1 LAGGGIEGAFGAK
14 PHSYLCG
21 ILRGKITAEDGG
33 KGEIMAELR
42 IVTLAGAE
50 SSLDEAEV
58 ESFGSRLRGE
68 LLRAVDPGY
77 EEARLLW
84 NGVIDRRPA
93 LIARCAAVE
102 DVVEAVNFARE
113 NELLLAVR
121 GGGHNVAGTASAEG
135 GLVLDLSAMKDIKV
149 DPERRTVRAGAGVI
163 IGELDEET
171 QKHGL
176 ATPMGV
182 VSETGIAGLTLN
194 GGMGHLRRKHGLSSD
209 NLLSVELVTADGRL
223 LTASEEEN
231 ADLFWAVRGGGGNF
245 GVVTSFEY
253 RLHPVGPEVMCAFV
267 FYPGDRA
274 KEVLRS
280 IEEYMADAPDEVS
293 PLSFLGRV
301 PRVEDFPEEWH
312 GEQFVATL
320 AVYDGPV
327 QDGEKALGPL
337 RELGDPIVD
346 FSGPMPYAEV
356 QKLLDED
363 YPDGWRYYW
372 KSVNVDGLG
381 DGVIEALVENAEAA
395 PSDHSTIDVWFQGG
409 AMGRVGAAES
419 AFGERSA
426 PILLGIEANWDEN
439 PSDDEENIA
448 WARGCYSDLRR
459 FSGGG
464 VYLNFPGFLEEG
476 QDLMRDAYG
485 ENYERLVVLK
495 NQYDQANL
503 FRLNQNIKPAG

>member
-1 LAGGGIEGAFGAK
+1 
-14 PHSYLCG
+14 
-21 ILRGKITAEDGG
+21 
-33 KGEIMAELR
+33 MADLR

-50 SSLDEAEV
+50 SSLDEADV
-58 ESFGSRLRGE
+58 ERFRSSLRGE
-68 LLRAVDPGY
+68 LLRSVDDGY
-77 EEARLLW
+77 EEARQLW

-93 LIARCAAVE
+93 LIARCTAVD

-113 NELLLAVR
+113 NDLLLAVR

-135 GLVLDLSAMKDIKV
+135 GLVLDLSAIKDIEV
-149 DPERRTVRAGAGVI
+149 NEEQRTVRAGAGVT

-223 LTASEEEN
+223 LTASEEES

-253 RLHPVGPEVMCAFV
+253 RLHPVGPEVMCAFA

-274 KEVLRS
+274 LEVLRS
-280 IEEYMADAPDEVS
+280 VEEYMTAAPDEVS

-312 GEQFVATL
+312 GEQFVGIL

-327 QDGEKALGPL
+327 EEGEEALEPL
-337 RELGDPIVD
+337 REFGDPIVD
-346 FSGPMPYAEV
+346 FSGPMPYTEV

-363 YPDGWRYYW
+363 YPGGWRYYW

-381 DGVIEALVENAEAA
+381 DDVIEALMEQAEAA

-409 AMGRVGAAES
+409 AMGRVGADES
-419 AFGERSA
+419 AFGDRSA
-426 PILLGIEANWDEN
+426 PILLGIEANWEEN
-439 PSDDEENIA
+439 PEDDEANIA

-476 QDLMRDAYG
+476 QGLMRDAYG
-485 ENYERLVVLK
+485 RNYERLVALK
-495 NQYDQANL
+495 DRYDPSNL
-503 FRLNQNIKPAG
+503 FRLNQNIEPTG

>member
-1 LAGGGIEGAFGAK
+1 LIVGDSE
-14 PHSYLCG
+14 
-21 ILRGKITAEDGG
+21 
-33 KGEIMAELR
+33 KGEFVARLR

-50 SSLDEAEV
+50 SSLDGAEV
-58 ESFGSRLRGE
+58 EQFRSGLRGE
-68 LLRAVDPGY
+68 LLRPDDAEY
-77 EEARLLW
+77 EEARRLW

-113 NELLLAVR
+113 NDLLLAVR

-135 GLVLDLSAMKDIKV
+135 GLVLDLSDMKSIVV
-149 DPERRTVRAGAGVI
+149 DPERRTVRAAAGAT

-253 RLHPVGPEVMCAFV
+253 RLYPVGPEVMCAFV
-267 FYPGDRA
+267 FYPGDLAR
-274 KEVLRS
+274 EVLRS
-280 IEEYMADAPDEVS
+280 AEGYVAGAPDEVS

-312 GEQFVATL
+312 GEQFVGLL
-320 AVYDGPV
+320 AVYAGPV
-327 QDGEKALGPL
+327 EEGEEALRPL
-337 RELGDPIVD
+337 RDLGDPIAD
-346 FSGPMPYAEV
+346 FSGPMPYTEV

-363 YPDGWRYYW
+363 YPDGWRY
-372 KSVNVDGLG
+372 
-381 DGVIEALVENAEAA
+381 
-395 PSDHSTIDVWFQGG
+395 
-409 AMGRVGAAES
+409 
-419 AFGERSA
+419 
-426 PILLGIEANWDEN
+426 
-439 PSDDEENIA
+439 
-448 WARGCYSDLRR
+448 
-459 FSGGG
+459 
-464 VYLNFPGFLEEG
+464 
-476 QDLMRDAYG
+476 
-485 ENYERLVVLK
+485 
-495 NQYDQANL
+495 
-503 FRLNQNIKPAG
+503 

>member
-1 LAGGGIEGAFGAK
+1 VA
-14 PHSYLCG
+14 
-21 ILRGKITAEDGG
+21 RWTVEDSE
-33 KGEIMAELR
+33 KGEIVAELQV
-42 IVTLAGAE
+42 VTLAGAD
-50 SSLDEAEV
+50 STLDEVVV
-58 ESFGSRLRGE
+58 ERFGSKLRGA
-68 LLRAVDPGY
+68 LLRSGDTEY
-77 EEARLLW
+77 EEARALW

-113 NELLLAVR
+113 NDLLLAVR

-135 GLVLDLSAMKDIKV
+135 GLVLDLSDMKSIEV
-149 DPERRTVRAGAGVI
+149 DPERRTVRAAAGAT
-163 IGELDEET
+163 IGELDKET

-209 NLLSVELVTADGRL
+209 NLLSVELVTADGHL

-253 RLHPVGPEVMCAFV
+253 QLYPVGPEVMCAFV

-274 KEVLRS
+274 REVLRS
-280 IEEYMADAPDEVS
+280 AEGYVAGAPDEVS

-312 GEQFVATL
+312 GEQFVGFL
-320 AVYDGPV
+320 AVYAGSV
-327 QDGEKALGPL
+327 EEGEEALRPL
-337 RELGDPIVD
+337 RELGDPIAD
-346 FSGPMPYAEV
+346 FSGPMPYTEA

-381 DGVIEALVENAEAA
+381 DEAIEALMEHAQAA

-409 AMGRVGAAES
+409 AMGRVGADES
-419 AFGERSA
+419 AFGDRSA
-426 PILLGIEANWDEN
+426 PILLGIEANWEEN
-439 PSDDEENIA
+439 PEDDEANIA

-476 QDLMRDAYG
+476 QGLIRDAYG
-485 ENYERLVVLK
+485 ENYERLVALK
-495 NQYDQANL
+495 NKYDPANL
-503 FRLNQNIKPAG
+503 FRLNQNIAPTE

>member
-1 LAGGGIEGAFGAK
+1 VAG
-14 PHSYLCG
+14 
-21 ILRGKITAEDGG
+21 
-33 KGEIMAELR
+33 LR
-42 IVTLAGAE
+42 IVTLAGVE

-58 ESFGSRLRGE
+58 EKFGSGLRGE
-68 LLRAVDPGY
+68 LLRPTDAGY
-77 EEARLLW
+77 EEARQLW

-93 LIARCAAVE
+93 LIARCAVAE
-102 DVVEAVNFARE
+102 DVACAVNFARE
-113 NELLLAVR
+113 NDLLLAVR
-121 GGGHNVAGTASAEG
+121 GGGHNVAGTASTEG

-149 DPERRTVRAGAGVI
+149 DPAGHTVSAGAGI
-163 IGELDEET
+163 TIGELDEET
-171 QKHGL
+171 QKYGL

-267 FYPGDRA
+267 FYPGDSA
-274 KEVLRS
+274 IEVLRS
-280 IEEYMADAPDEVS
+280 IEGYMADAPDEVS
-293 PLSFLGRV
+293 PLSFLGRI

-312 GEQFVATL
+312 GEQFVAFL

-327 QDGEKALGPL
+327 EEGEEALRPL

-346 FSGPMPYAEV
+346 FSSPMPYTDV

-372 KSVNVDGLG
+372 KSVNVEGLG
-381 DGVIEALVENAEAA
+381 DGVIQALIEQAEAA

-409 AMGRVGAAES
+409 AMGRVGADES

-426 PILLGIEANWDEN
+426 PILLGIEANWDES
-439 PSDDEENIA
+439 PEDDEANIA

-485 ENYERLVVLK
+485 ENYERLVALK
-495 NQYDQANL
+495 NQYDPANL
-503 FRLNQNIKPAG
+503 FRLNQNIKPTA

>member
-1 LAGGGIEGAFGAK
+1 
-14 PHSYLCG
+14 
-21 ILRGKITAEDGG
+21 
-33 KGEIMAELR
+33 MAELR

-58 ESFGSRLRGE
+58 ERFESRLRGE

-102 DVVEAVNFARE
+102 DVVESVNFARE
-113 NELLLAVR
+113 NDLPLAVR
-121 GGGHNVAGTASAEG
+121 GGGHNVAGTASVEG
-135 GLVLDLSAMKDIKV
+135 GLVLDLSAMKDIEV
-149 DPERRTVRAGAGVI
+149 DEERRTVRAGAGVT

-171 QKHGL
+171 QKRGL

-182 VSETGIAGLTLN
+182 VSETGIAGLTLG

-209 NLLSVELVTADGRL
+209 NLISVELVTADGRL
-223 LTASEEEN
+223 LTASDEEN

-245 GVVTSFEY
+245 GVVTYFEY
-253 RLHPVGPEVMCAFV
+253 RLYPVGPEVMCAFV

-274 KEVLRS
+274 EEILRS
-280 IEEYMADAPDEVS
+280 VEEYMKDAPDEVS

-312 GEQFVATL
+312 GEQFVAAL
-320 AVYDGPV
+320 AVYGGSV
-327 QDGEKALGPL
+327 EDGEAALEPL
-337 RELGDPIVD
+337 RGFGDPIVD
-346 FSGPMPYAEV
+346 FSGPMPYTDV

-363 YPDGWRYYW
+363 YPDGGRYYW

-381 DGVIEALVENAEAA
+381 DGVIEALMEHAEAA
-395 PSDHSTIDVWFQGG
+395 PSDHSTIDLWFQGG
-409 AMGRVGAAES
+409 AMGRVGADES

-426 PILLGIEANWDEN
+426 PILLGIEANWEEDPE
-439 PSDDEENIA
+439 DDEANIA

-476 QDLMRDAYG
+476 QGLMRDAYG
-485 ENYERLVVLK
+485 KNYERLVALK
-495 NQYDQANL
+495 NQYDPANL
-503 FRLNQNIKPAG
+503 FRFNQNIKPTG

>member
-1 LAGGGIEGAFGAK
+1 VAG
-14 PHSYLCG
+14 
-21 ILRGKITAEDGG
+21 
-33 KGEIMAELR
+33 LR
-42 IVTLAGAE
+42 IVTLVGAE
-50 SSLDEAEV
+50 SSLDEMEV
-58 ESFGSRLRGE
+58 ERFGSRLRGE
-68 LLRAVDPGY
+68 LLRPTDARY

-102 DVVEAVNFARE
+102 DAVESVNFARE
-113 NELLLAVR
+113 NDLLLAVR

-135 GLVLDLSAMKDIKV
+135 GLVLDLSAMKDIEV
-149 DPERRTVRAGAGVI
+149 NPEQRTVRAGAGVT

-209 NLLSVELVTADGRL
+209 NLISVELVTADGRL
-223 LTASEEEN
+223 LTASAEDN

-253 RLHPVGPEVMCAFV
+253 RLYPVGPEVMCAFV

-274 KEVLRS
+274 GEVLRS
-280 IEEYMADAPDEVS
+280 AERYVAEASDEVS

-312 GEQFVATL
+312 GKQFIGIL
-320 AVYDGPV
+320 AVYDGSV
-327 QDGEKALGPL
+327 EVGEEALASL
-337 RELGDPIVD
+337 RTLGDPIVD
-346 FSGPMPYAEV
+346 FSGPMPYTDA
-356 QKLLDED
+356 QQLLDED

-381 DGVIEALVENAEAA
+381 DGVIEALIEHAESA

-409 AMGRVGAAES
+409 AMGRVGAEES

-426 PILLGIEANWDEN
+426 PILLGIEANWEEN
-439 PSDDEENIA
+439 PGEDEANIA

-476 QDLMRDAYG
+476 QGLMRDAYG
-485 ENYERLVVLK
+485 ENYERLVDLK
-495 NQYDQANL
+495 NQYDPANL
-503 FRLNQNIKPAG
+503 FRLNQNIKPTS

>member
-1 LAGGGIEGAFGAK
+1 
-14 PHSYLCG
+14 
-21 ILRGKITAEDGG
+21 
-33 KGEIMAELR
+33 MAEVR
-42 IVTLAGAE
+42 IVTLAGTE
-50 SSLDEAEV
+50 SALDESIV
-58 ESFGSRLRGE
+58 ERFGSELRGE
-68 LLRAVDPGY
+68 LLRPGDDEY
-77 EEARLLW
+77 EEIRQLW

-102 DVVEAVNFARE
+102 DVVLAVNFARE
-113 NELLLAVR
+113 NDLLLAVR

-135 GLVLDLSAMKDIKV
+135 GLVVDLSSMKDIEV
-149 DPERRTVRAGAGVI
+149 DPERRTVRAGAGVT

-171 QKHGL
+171 QQHGL

-209 NLLSVELVTADGRL
+209 NLLSGDVVTADGRS
-223 LTASEEEN
+223 LTASAEEN
-231 ADLFWAVRGGGGNF
+231 ADLFWAIRGGGGNF

-274 KEVLRS
+274 REVLRS
-280 IEEYMADAPDEVS
+280 AEEYMAEAPDELS

-301 PRVEDFPEEWH
+301 PSVEEFPEEWH
-312 GEQFVATL
+312 GEQFVAIL
-320 AVYDGPV
+320 AVHAGSV
-327 QDGEKALGPL
+327 EEGEEALKSL
-337 RELGDPIVD
+337 RELADPIVD
-346 FSGPMPYAEV
+346 FSGPMPYAEI

-372 KSVNVDGLG
+372 KSLNVDGLG
-381 DGVIEALVENAEAA
+381 DGVIEALIEHAEAA

-409 AMGRVGAAES
+409 AMGRVGADES
-419 AFGERSA
+419 AFGDRSA
-426 PILLGIEANWDEN
+426 PILLGIEANWAKEPHEDEA
-439 PSDDEENIA
+439 NIA
-448 WARGCYSDLRR
+448 WARSCYTDMGR

-476 QDLMRDAYG
+476 QGLMRDAYG
-485 ENYERLVVLK
+485 GNYERLVVLK
-495 NQYDQANL
+495 NQYDPANL
-503 FRLNQNIKPAG
+503 FRLNQNIKPTG